1 MSETPSIIG
10 FFSFKGD
17 IFGSGIL
24 LEEYEGLLS
33 GLVSFSDAQTR
44 ALRKD

>member
-17 IFGSGIL
+17 TIGSGIL
-24 LEEYEGLLS
+24 LEENEGLLS
-33 GLVSFSDAQTR
+33 VLVSFSDAQTS